1 MNLWAQSSRVVKQ
14 IFWCCA
20 GLGCWSQ
27 RQSKLEIS
35 LETLWSDLS
44 GDELSPADMWLPM
57 TETKTLGKRPVRVC
71 VNYFH
76 GHDLFLERWFS
87 IAVISQVQSLMWLT
101 LSCPEF
107 CLFCESNGCITKGIF
122 KFQVAACELL
132 HGIVTYMLGKASQM
146 PEGRQGPPPMYH
158 LHKRIFPV
166 LLRLACDIDQVS
178 RFIYTKFGLS
188 DTFKCR
194 N

>member
-1 MNLWAQSSRVVKQ
+1 M
-14 IFWCCA
+14 
-20 GLGCWSQ
+20 G
-27 RQSKLEIS
+27 
-35 LETLWSDLS
+35 DLPD
-44 GDELSPADMWLPM
+44 DELSPAHTWLPM
-57 TETKTLGKRPVRVC
+57 IETKTLGKRPVIMC

-76 GHDLFLERWFS
+76 GHDLFLEWRFS
-87 IAVISQVQSLMWLT
+87 IGVISQVHPFVWLI
-101 LSCPEF
+101 LSCPQF
-107 CLFCESNGCITKGIF
+107 CLLCESNGCITKRIL

-146 PEGRQGPPPMYH
+146 PEGHQGPPPMYH

-178 RFIYTKFGLS
+178 RFIYMNYSLS
-188 DTFKCR
+188 ETFKCG